1 MFNVIFIP
9 EQFERARVEFLLIF
23 RLTKRL
29 QAGMSSAA
37 ASEAKAQ
44 YSDWLAG
51 CYGWYL
57 RVGNILSILK
67 FMAAVKLKCFSA
79 FLSKGRFLKKS
90 GTNNLFK
97 NADFICVSG
106 VWTF

>member
-1 MFNVIFIP
+1 M
-9 EQFERARVEFLLIF
+9 FERERCEVPEFSLIF

-44 YSDWLAG
+44 YTDWLAG

-57 RVGNILSILK
+57 RLGNILSILK

-79 FLSKGRFLKKS
+79 FLSKFLLQRQDRSYDSSK
-90 GTNNLFK
+90 L
-97 NADFICVSG
+97 
-106 VWTF
+106 TFPEF